1 MLKKVIRILNSFIPK
16 RRNGIV
22 FMSVPDYCDNPKII
36 FEYLRAKKYGVRMI
50 WLIEKN
56 DLVRYLTEQGVPA
69 VRRKSIL
76 GLVEFLRA
84 RIIVTSHTN
93 SLSMKCGAQI
103 LLNLWHGIGPKTEP
117 SKATSTSEQLR
128 TKDLW
133 KSVDYSITTSR
144 AAVPHYFEFFDLPED
159 RVKFFGYARHE
170 FLSKKRDDHEYALSL
185 RHNLCSDK
193 VLLRKKWILLAPT
206 YREEGR
212 DLNDEELQ
220 MINKTVQDNG
230 GLLMLRAHPVLGKRI
245 EANHRGIVDVTSI
258 RDITEYLP
266 AFDGLVTDYS
276 SIAYDFAVLRK
287 PMVFYLYDYEEMD
300 RIRGLNFACPSDYPG
315 HVAFNAEELE
325 LGLIEVMNGNS
336 KNIDPVL
343 KKFYP
348 PDIENA
354 CTKTTEFIMSLI
366 RDGDSHE

>member
-1 MLKKVIRILNSFIPK
+1 MIL
-16 RRNGIV
+16 
-22 FMSVPDYCDNPKII
+22 
-36 FEYLRAKKYGVRMI
+36 
-50 WLIEKN
+50 N
-56 DLVRYLTEQGVPA
+56 DLVPKKPNKIAFLSIPDYSDNPRFLYEFMRQDQEDLEYIWIVNDREILQELIAKKIKA
-69 VRRKSIL
+69 VRKNSIMGFFTL
-76 GLVEFLRA
+76 ASSKVLIGTHNNMISVKGKKQYFF
-84 RIIVTSHTN
+84 
-93 SLSMKCGAQI
+93 
-103 LLNLWHGIGPKTEP
+103 NLWHGIGPKTVP
-117 SKATSTSEQLR
+117 AKCDSLEQKESAR
-128 TKDLW
+128 CSWNKV
-133 KSVDYSITTSR
+133 SYSITTSR

-287 PMVFYLYDYEEMD
+287 PMVFYLYDYEEMNQ
-300 RIRGLNFACPSDYPG
+300 IRGLNFACPNDYPG
-315 HVAFNAEELE
+315 HVAFNVEELE
-325 LGLIEVMNGNS
+325 LALIEVMKGNS

-348 PDIENA
+348 QDIESA
-354 CTKTTEFIMSLI
+354 CRKTTEFIMSLI
-366 RDGDSHE
+366 GNGDSHE